1 MSFRV
6 TNISPVART
15 IDGLGQRIESGQ
27 TVDLNESNTFDEI
40 VLSAYDE
47 LVTRINNDEIRI
59 NDGSQDLSKVAS
71 LQYVQ
76 DAQSKFESSSGG
88 SGGAVDSVFGR
99 TGAVVAQT
107 GDYDADQIDETTGRK
122 WFTQDERDD
131 IDDLQ
136 QRMIARERGNGPLAG
151 QVFS

>member
-1 MSFRV
+1 MAFRV

-15 IDGLGQRIESGQ
+15 IDGLGQRIESGA
-27 TVDLNESNTFDEI
+27 TVDLNESNTFDDI
-40 VLSAYDE
+40 VFSAYDE

-59 NDGSQDLSKVAS
+59 NDGSQDLSKAAS

-76 DAQSKFESSSGG
+76 DTQAKFESQSGG
-88 SGGAVDSVFGR
+88 SGAVDSVFGR
-99 TGAVVAQT
+99 TGAVTAQS
-107 GDYDADQIDETTGRK
+107 GDYNADQVDETSGRK
-122 WFTQDERDD
+122 WFTQAERDD

-136 QRMIARERGNGPLAG
+136 TRMIARERGNGPLAG